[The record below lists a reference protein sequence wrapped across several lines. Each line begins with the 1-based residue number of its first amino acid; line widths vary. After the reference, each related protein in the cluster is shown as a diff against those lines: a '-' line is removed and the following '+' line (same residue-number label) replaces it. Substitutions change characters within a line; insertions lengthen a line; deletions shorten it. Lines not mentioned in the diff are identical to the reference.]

1 MKPWSKPQDINSQ
14 LKVQWDRGNILRDIL
29 QDVSLFPLR
38 IKLISPTANEAIS
51 DLTSIIKWN
60 KELHDRDKN
69 NIGYGYELIEKEI
82 NYRLLGRNI
91 IPTHA
96 QIPTREDVIRML
108 KKQPEVDL
116 FVHNVELL
124 LNQWDILFDWIY
136 RYPFKVINNMGSDCN
151 KFIKVL
157 SWFEQ
162 HSEHYL
168 YLRQLD
174 IPGVDTKFI
183 ETNSAVISE
192 LLTIILP
199 AERVNVETN
208 KFEERYYLKSK
219 PRMIRFRI
227 LDESFRLQSMKD
239 LSVPVEE
246 FEEWSPLVET
256 VYVTEN
262 EINFLSFPD
271 VKNAIII
278 FGRGYGIDLFKEIS
292 WLVDKKI
299 YYWGDIDTH
308 GFNILS
314 MARRFLPQI
323 ESFLMSE
330 EILLAHRDLWV
341 YESTQHLAKIDY
353 LSDDEQRLVANLQ
366 NNVYGLNVRLEQ
378 ERIAFSYVEK
388 FLTLRS

>member
-1 MKPWSKPQDINSQ
+1 MKPWSKPQDINFK
-14 LKVQWDRGNILRDIL
+14 LKVQWDKGVILRDVL
-29 QDVSLFPLR
+29 QDDNLFPLR
-38 IKLISPTANEAIS
+38 VKLISPTANEAIS
-51 DLTSIIKWN
+51 DLTSIIEWN
-60 KELHDRDKN
+60 KLLHAKDKEA
-69 NIGYGYELIEKEI
+69 IGYGYELIEKEI

-96 QIPTREDVIRML
+96 QIPTREDAIRLL
-108 KKQPEVDL
+108 KKQPEIDI
-116 FVHNVELL
+116 FVQNVKLL
-124 LNQWDILFDWIY
+124 LDKWDILFDWVY
-136 RYPFKVINNMGSDCN
+136 RYPFKVINNMENDCD

-162 HSEHYL
+162 HPEHYL

-183 ETNSAVISE
+183 ETNSSIISE
-192 LLTIILP
+192 LLTILLP
-199 AERVNVETN
+199 PERVNVETN
-208 KFEERYYLKSK
+208 RFEERYYLKSK

-227 LDESFRLQSMKD
+227 LDESHTLQSMKD

-246 FEEWSPLVET
+246 FEAWNPSVES

-278 FGRGYGIDLFKEIS
+278 FGKGYGIDLFKEIS

-341 YESTQHLAKIDY
+341 YESAQHLSQIDN
-353 LSDDEQRLVANLQ
+353 LSDDEQRLVSNLQ
-366 NNVYGLNVRLEQ
+366 NDVYGLHVRLEQ

-388 FLTLRS
+388 FLTLKS

>member
-1 MKPWSKPQDINSQ
+1 MKPWSKPQDINFK
-14 LKVQWDRGNILRDIL
+14 LKVQWDKGVILRDVL
-29 QDVSLFPLR
+29 QDDNLFPLR
-38 IKLISPTANEAIS
+38 VKLISPTANEAIS
-51 DLTSIIKWN
+51 DLTSIIEWN
-60 KELHDRDKN
+60 KLLHTKDKEA
-69 NIGYGYELIEKEI
+69 IGYGYELIEKEI

-96 QIPTREDVIRML
+96 QIPTREDAIRLL
-108 KKQPEVDL
+108 KKQPEIDI
-116 FVHNVELL
+116 FVQNVKLL
-124 LNQWDILFDWIY
+124 LDKWDILFDWVY
-136 RYPFKVINNMGSDCN
+136 RYPFKVINNMENDCD

-162 HSEHYL
+162 HPEHYL

-183 ETNSAVISE
+183 ETNSSIISE
-192 LLTIILP
+192 LLTILLP
-199 AERVNVETN
+199 PERVNVETN
-208 KFEERYYLKSK
+208 RFEERYYLKSK

-227 LDESFRLQSMKD
+227 LDESHTLQSMKD

-246 FEEWSPLVET
+246 FEAWNPSVES

-278 FGRGYGIDLFKEIS
+278 FGKGYGIDLFKEIS

-341 YESTQHLAKIDY
+341 YESAQHLSQIDN
-353 LSDDEQRLVANLQ
+353 LSDDEQRLVSNLQ
-366 NNVYGLNVRLEQ
+366 NDVYGLHVRLEQ

-388 FLTLRS
+388 FLTLKS